1 MSDPRAAL
9 TPIPTPA
16 SFPLAWEEPAFAHL
30 QWSRDRMHFPEPV
43 TPAMELFFEAHNA
56 GFRHAFALYEM
67 PLEVMMLKRINTY
80 AYGAVMPRPLPHDAM
95 VAMGERAQRNL
106 GAAMMRLAE
115 RWDGELLPEVKE
127 HLAFWQGA
135 DLGGAS
141 LSELAEVARETRRR
155 LVRLWEIH
163 FELMVP
169 TLLAG
174 SLFQDTY
181 ADLFGA
187 DRAFDAYTLLQGFG
201 NKTTEINSALWH
213 LARNADEDVRA
224 TILDHDPDVIAGVLR
239 DSPTG
244 RRFLE
249 DFDAY
254 LQAYGRRSETWELRY
269 PSWIED
275 PTPVW
280 RMLREHLA
288 APDADPEAEI
298 ARLARQRDAAV
309 AEAQRPSGRLPGPRD
324 RALRGHAARGAGGGR
339 AVGGPRLLHRLRG
352 RAPRAAG
359 PARARSPAGGGG
371 RAGFGRR
378 RHDAH
383 ARRGAGGA
391 GQPARG
397 RSARAGRAAPRRD
410 GALRRP
416 RGARVDRLHAT
427 RPPAPGSRRARH
439 RPLLRYA
446 ARSERRSR
454 TC

>member
-1 MSDPRAAL
+1 
-9 TPIPTPA
+9 
-16 SFPLAWEEPAFAHL
+16 
-30 QWSRDRMHFPEPV
+30 
-43 TPAMELFFEAHNA
+43 
-56 GFRHAFALYEM
+56 
-67 PLEVMMLKRINTY
+67 
-80 AYGAVMPRPLPHDAM
+80 
-95 VAMGERAQRNL
+95 
-106 GAAMMRLAE
+106 
-115 RWDGELLPEVKE
+115 VKE

-141 LSELAEVARETRRR
+141 LSELAELARETRRR

-201 NKTTEINSALWH
+201 NKTTEINSALWR
-213 LARNADEDVRA
+213 LARSADEDVRA

-309 AEAQRPSGRLPGPRD
+309 AEARARLEGYPAPVIEHFEAMLRAAQEGVVLSEDHGFYIDFEGGHYVRQVLLELGRRLVEAGALASADDVMMLTLDETLAAVERLPGADLRTLVQER
-324 RALRGHAARGAGGGR
+324 RAEMEHFGALEEPELIGSMPPGPPPQDPVGRAIGRFFGTPPEASAEADVLTGHAGSPGTVRGVARVVRSLAEAQNLHRGEILVAPMTAPSWTPLFGSVAGVVTDTGGVLSHSAVVAREYGIPAVVGTLRATALIRDGQLIEVDGGR
-339 AVGGPRLLHRLRG
+339 GTVRLIGHE
-352 RAPRAAG
+352 
-359 PARARSPAGGGG
+359 
-371 RAGFGRR
+371 
-378 RHDAH
+378 
-383 ARRGAGGA
+383 
-391 GQPARG
+391 
-397 RSARAGRAAPRRD
+397 
-410 GALRRP
+410 
-416 RGARVDRLHAT
+416 T
-427 RPPAPGSRRARH
+427 PPV
-439 RPLLRYA
+439 
-446 ARSERRSR
+446 
-454 TC
+454 